1 MSQDLAV
8 RPPAIFLMGPT
19 ASGKSA
25 LALALADALPVEL
38 ISVDSALVYRHMD
51 IGSAKP
57 DRSTLARYTHHL
69 VDIREPEEPYSA
81 AEFRTDSLA
90 LMADITARGKIPLL
104 VGGTMLYFKA
114 LQAGLAELPG
124 ADAAVRARITRL
136 AEGFGWAAVHA
147 RLAEVDPVAAARI
160 HVNDPQRL
168 SRALEVYEIS
178 GQSLTA
184 LHAAQQTG
192 VFAYDCTALAIVPP
206 DRTALHEVIARRFR
220 QMLAQGFVDEVRALR
235 ARPGLTVDLPAM
247 RSVGYRQVWQHLD
260 GRLSAAEMLD
270 QGVIATRQ
278 LAKRQFTWLRSWPAL
293 QQIVSPDVTQALKI
307 LRGNIILP

>member
-124 ADAAVRARITRL
+124 ADAAVRARIARL

-192 VFAYDCTALAIVPP
+192 VFAYDFTALAIVPP

>member
-90 LMADITARGKIPLL
+90 LMADITARNKIPLL

-124 ADAAVRARITRL
+124 ADAAVRARIARL

-206 DRTALHEVIARRFR
+206 DRAALHEVIARRFR

-307 LRGNIILP
+307 LRSNIILP

>member
-168 SRALEVYEIS
+168 SRAL
-178 GQSLTA
+178 
-184 LHAAQQTG
+184 
-192 VFAYDCTALAIVPP
+192 
-206 DRTALHEVIARRFR
+206 
-220 QMLAQGFVDEVRALR
+220 
-235 ARPGLTVDLPAM
+235 
-247 RSVGYRQVWQHLD
+247 
-260 GRLSAAEMLD
+260 
-270 QGVIATRQ
+270 
-278 LAKRQFTWLRSWPAL
+278 
-293 QQIVSPDVTQALKI
+293 
-307 LRGNIILP
+307 